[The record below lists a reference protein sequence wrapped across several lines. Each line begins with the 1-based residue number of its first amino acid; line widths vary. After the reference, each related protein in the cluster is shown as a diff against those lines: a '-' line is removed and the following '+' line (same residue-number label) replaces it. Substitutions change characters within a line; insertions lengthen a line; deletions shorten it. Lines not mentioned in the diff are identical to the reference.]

1 MGVEVSRAIGA
12 LLQLVE
18 ILACIKSA
26 LLSLRCTVIFSLKV
40 LIVFGDNLIHGAVLF
55 FFFYSLK

>member
-12 LLQLVE
+12 LLQLIE

-26 LLSLRCTVIFSLKV
+26 LLSIRCIIISSLKV
-40 LIVFGDNLIHGAVLF
+40 LIVFGDNLLHGAARLF
-55 FFFYSLK
+55 FFSVK